1 LVAPIQRNFSGGE
14 LAPGLYARTDLAKY
28 QTGLRTC
35 RNMIVQKHGGVRLRP
50 GTPFVGEV
58 KDSSKTVRLLKFVF
72 NDAQTYVMEF
82 GDRYLRWF
90 QSGGRIATTGVAAWI
105 TTTGYTEGDLV
116 TQGGVT
122 YYARSTHTSGASTQP
137 GTGAD
142 WQTVWASQIG
152 TIYEIPTP
160 YATADLAALQI
171 VQSADVVT
179 ITHPSY
185 APRELKRFGHT
196 RWTLSVIVH
205 GPAVAVPSN
214 VVLGGGSTG
223 TARWYAVT
231 AIREGSFEESLP
243 TVVTGA
249 NRVPTEAAP
258 TTITW
263 DSVPGAISY
272 NVYRSIDGQTYGLI
286 TSSGGNPVEV
296 TDDSWTITSEQ
307 AIANENQTV
316 AGAGECRNPLTLSAT
331 TKAYDGKY
339 TIRGLTR
346 VLTAFAAGA
355 GGTTDTFGRV
365 RIYYSRD
372 GEARV
377 LADDVVLDVLPA
389 SGLADGSS
397 TGGND
402 TELLITVPDN
412 GYAAL
417 TIDLVP
423 VVVTGNNVG
432 GGWNYTIDTSAVAA
446 LVAWSAGATQF
457 SDDGTVAAD
466 LSIAPPTQ
474 ANLFAAA
481 GDYPAAVGHY
491 QQRAIYGGSTNEPE
505 KLYASRTGSFQS
517 FTRSTPLQDDDAVA
531 FTLVGKKVNAV
542 RHVLDIGRL
551 VVFTSAEEKIVRGD
565 QAGILRPDAINPEK
579 LSAHG
584 IATVPPLEVG
594 DSAVY
599 VQARGNIVR
608 DLSPIQTDSYT
619 GTDLTVF
626 AAHLFKGKTIVDW
639 DYAESPMSV
648 IWCALSDGTL
658 AALTYLREHGVW
670 GWHRHD
676 TDGAVENVCVVPE
689 GDEDRVYFVVRRTIN
704 GVTKRYVERMAAYAI
719 QDATRFSDVIFM
731 DSALTYDGWNGSATT
746 ITLSGGTNW
755 DEQEQLTAT
764 ASGATFSAGDVGN
777 GLILVTLD
785 ENGVETDRL
794 RAAIEGYTSPSVVT
808 VRADRTVPTTFR
820 SATIHWAR
828 AVDTVSG
835 LEHLEGERVSVLA
848 DGYVVASPNHII
860 DREYVYADLVVTG
873 GAITLDRPYALIHV
887 GLPFVGDI
895 ETLDLDTAGNRTIK
909 DQKTNVVRALM
920 TVEETRG
927 VFVGPSWGP
936 SDDAPLASMQEAKLR
951 DEEAEYGPVDLL
963 TGDLDVPIESTWD
976 SNGRFL
982 VRQVDPLPLTLLSI
996 APVMAP

>member
-14 LAPGLYARTDLAKY
+14 LAPGLYARTDVAKY

-82 GDRYLRWF
+82 GDRYIRWY
-90 QSGGRIATTGVAAWI
+90 QSGARIATSGVAAWV
-105 TTTGYTEGDLV
+105 TATAYTEGDLV
-116 TQGGVT
+116 TSGGVT
-122 YYARSTHTSGASTQP
+122 YYARAPHTSAATTQP
-137 GTGAD
+137 ATGAD
-142 WQTVWASQIG
+142 WQGAWAAQAG
-152 TIYEIPTP
+152 TIYEIPSP
-160 YATADLAALQI
+160 YAVEHLSALQI

-179 ITHPSY
+179 ITHISY
-185 APRELKRFGHT
+185 APRELKRFDHT
-196 RWTLSVIVH
+196 RWTLSTIVH
-205 GPAVAVPSN
+205 GPSVAMPTN
-214 VVLGGGSTG
+214 VALGGGSTG
-223 TARWYAVT
+223 TARYYAVT
-231 AIREGSFEESLP
+231 AIKEGSFEESLP
-243 TVVTGA
+243 TVATDV
-249 NRVPTEAAP
+249 NRVPTTTQP

-263 DSVPGAISY
+263 DTAAGAISY

-286 TSSGGNPVEV
+286 TSSGGTPVEQ
-296 TDDSWTITSEQ
+296 TDNSWTDTDETATVSTPDSRG
-307 AIANENQTV
+307 IA
-316 AGAGECRNPLTLSAT
+316 AGQLRNPLTISAS

-339 TIRGLTR
+339 TIRGLARTLSR
-346 VLTAFAAGA
+346 STVTEDAP
-355 GGTTDTFGRV
+355 GGEAVGRV
-365 RIYYSRD
+365 FVYYSRD

-377 LADDVVLDVLPA
+377 LGADVILDHLLAA
-389 SGLADGSS
+389 SGSGS
-397 TGGND
+397 TGGTTD
-402 TELLITVPDN
+402 DVTVSVPDN

-417 TIDLVP
+417 TIDVVP
-423 VVVTGNNVG
+423 VVDSGPDDGDFSYEVDATGALIAWAVG
-432 GGWNYTIDTSAVAA
+432 S
-446 LVAWSAGATQF
+446 TQF

-474 ANLFAAA
+474 ANLFAAV

-491 QQRAIYGGSTNEPE
+491 QQRAIYGGSTAEPE

-531 FTLVGKKVNAV
+531 FTLVGKKVNVV

-551 VVFTSAEEKIVRGD
+551 AVFTSAEAKIVRGD
-565 QAGILRPDAINPEK
+565 NAGILRPDAINPEK

-584 IATVPPLEVG
+584 IGTLPPLEVG
-594 DSAVY
+594 DSALF

-608 DLSPIQTDSYT
+608 DVTPIQTDSYT

-626 AAHLFKGKTIVDW
+626 AAHLFKGKTVVDW

-658 AALTYLREHGVW
+658 AALTYLREHGIW

-676 TDGAVENVCVVPE
+676 TDGWIENVCTVPE

-731 DSALTYDGWNGSATT
+731 DSALTYDGWNASATT
-746 ITLSGGTNW
+746 ITLTDATGTW
-755 DEQEQLTAT
+755 DETQSLAVA
-764 ASGATFSAGDVGN
+764 ASSGVFTSDDVGN
-777 GLILVTLD
+777 GLVLVTLD

-794 RAAIEGYTSPSVVT
+794 RLTIESFSNAAAVT
-808 VRADRTVPTTFR
+808 ARPDRAVPAAFR
-820 SATIHWAR
+820 SVASIHWAR

-860 DREYVYADLVVTG
+860 DDEYVYADLVVTG

-887 GLPFVGDI
+887 GLPFIGDI

-936 SDDAPLASMQEAKLR
+936 IDDAPLASMQEAKLR